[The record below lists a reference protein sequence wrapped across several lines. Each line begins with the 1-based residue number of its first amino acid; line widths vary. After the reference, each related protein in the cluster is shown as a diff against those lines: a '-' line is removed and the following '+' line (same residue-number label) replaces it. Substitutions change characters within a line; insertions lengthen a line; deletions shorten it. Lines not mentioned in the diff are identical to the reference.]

1 MNTDFNQLVQM
12 YRKEIDKGLAD
23 LHLPGY
29 PSSLYTPINYSA
41 VTSGKRLRPILTFL
55 TGEGLGVSH
64 AKILP
69 VALAVELLHTFTLV
83 HDDIMDN
90 DTQRRGCATVHVK
103 WDTNTAILT
112 GDGLMAIAFRSLME
126 CQAPRLR
133 QMGYEFSQSM
143 LEICEGQALDLEYE
157 KSEKVTTEDYL
168 HMVSKKTGRLLGL
181 ACQLGALLSD
191 VDEKVADDL
200 NCFGIEL
207 GQAFQIQD
215 DLLEITSDTTIMG
228 KSLDSDIVAG
238 KKTYPLIVAQSAMD
252 RQQRRDFMECL
263 KTRLHDRAAI
273 IGLFQE
279 YQALDLAKQKISEL
293 LQGARNRLKPIPE
306 SAADNLNFAIN
317 LISRRQ
323 R

>member
-1 MNTDFNQLVQM
+1 MNMDLNQLVQK
-12 YRKEIDKGLAD
+12 YRQEIDTGLAE
-23 LHLPGY
+23 LYLPVH
-29 PSSLYTPINYSA
+29 PASLYAPINYSA
-41 VTSGKRLRPILTFL
+41 VTSGKRFRPILTFL
-55 TGEGLGVSH
+55 TGEGLGVPH

-69 VALAVELLHTFTLV
+69 VALAVEILHTFTLV

-90 DTQRRGCATVHVK
+90 DTQRRGCATIHVK

-126 CQAPRLR
+126 CDAPRLR

-143 LEICEGQALDLEYE
+143 LEICEGQALDMEYE
-157 KSEKVTTEDYL
+157 KSEKVTAEDYL
-168 HMVSKKTGRLLGL
+168 YMVSKKTGRLLGL
-181 ACQLGALLSD
+181 SCQLGALLSSA
-191 VDEKVADDL
+191 DEKIANDL

-215 DLLEITSDTTIMG
+215 DLLEITSDTLNMG

-252 RQQRRDFMECL
+252 QKQRQEFIALL
-263 KTRLHDRAAI
+263 KTQLNDRTAI

-279 YQALDLAKQKISEL
+279 HLALDLAQQKIAEL
-293 LQGARNRLKPIPE
+293 LQGARNRLRHIPE
-306 SAADNLNFAIN
+306 PAADYLSFAID